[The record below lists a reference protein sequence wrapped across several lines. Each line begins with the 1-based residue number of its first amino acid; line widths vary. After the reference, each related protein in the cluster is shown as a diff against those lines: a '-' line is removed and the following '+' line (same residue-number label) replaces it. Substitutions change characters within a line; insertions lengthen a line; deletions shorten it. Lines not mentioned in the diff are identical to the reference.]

1 MSTTRHRLSVFPSM
15 RIRHRPCGYTLLEV
29 LIALVVFSIGLLG
42 LAAMLVSAVKGNHKA
57 YYHSQAVNVAQAI
70 GDGLRANAVAVW
82 QDNYDTG
89 YTPGG
94 VPANCT
100 PCTPAQTAA
109 RDIAAWG
116 RMANTLLPNGQI
128 AINCAPVAGVVAPA
142 TVEELIKKPAFNG
155 TCQINVQW
163 TESGDVGSASAST
176 PETFTWVVQP

>member
-1 MSTTRHRLSVFPSM
+1 MSVM
-15 RIRHRPCGYTLLEV
+15 RRCRPGSAAVRTSHRPRGYTLLEV
-29 LIALVVFSIGLLG
+29 LIALVVFSVGLLG

-128 AINCAPVAGVVAPA
+128 AINCATVAGIVAPA
-142 TVEELIKKPAFNG
+142 TAEELIKKPAFNG
-155 TCQINVQW
+155 TCQINVMW
-163 TESGDVGSASAST
+163 TESGDVGATSTST